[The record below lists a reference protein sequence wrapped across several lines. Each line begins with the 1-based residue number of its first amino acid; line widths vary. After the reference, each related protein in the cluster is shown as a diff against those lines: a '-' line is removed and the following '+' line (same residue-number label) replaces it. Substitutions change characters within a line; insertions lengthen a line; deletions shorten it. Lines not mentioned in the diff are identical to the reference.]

1 MLARSAEGLYW
12 MGRYLERA
20 GHLCRLLRLQTE
32 ALVDRPIAEIYAG
45 WSRIY
50 RSLDREPP
58 GGTLEVVVSD
68 DFTLADSFTL
78 ADDLTFEPSNPDS
91 IRSCF
96 VMGREN
102 ARQMRHYISGE
113 MWLRLNLAY
122 LRMQGRGIS
131 EIWRTSPE
139 GFYAET
145 EADIDT
151 FMGTAAATMYRDL
164 AWRFV
169 QLGRFIERAQALASL
184 LLTQLTLD
192 EEVDEP
198 SETDWTGL
206 LRLHHALEAYNRH
219 IQHRG
224 TRPIRPWT
232 SWPPTRCCPTQ
243 SATRWTGCRRSWLQL
258 DQGLNYEAVAASLRL
273 AGRLSGLVHHQWPD
287 SDDHGALLCAGSP
300 RLPSPPRAGHR
311 RLFPPRGLAASTPDC
326 LSTLRRPRRTLRAS
340 PQTQGTPRCPARRRP
355 DPAVPPGATP
365 AGPASCPALSTPPVT
380 S

>member
-45 WSRIY
+45 WNRIY

-58 GGTLEVVVSD
+58 GGTLEVVGSD

-169 QLGRFIERAQALASL
+169 QLGRFIERAQSLASL

-198 SETDWTGL
+198 SETDWSGL
-206 LRLHHALEAYNRH
+206 LRLHHALEAYNR
-219 IQHRG
+219 IYSVEVMPDQALDLL
-224 TRPIRPWT
+224 
-232 SWPPTRCCPTQ
+232 
-243 SATRWTGCRRSWLQL
+243 ATDPLLPDSIGHSVDMVSEELEAIGPGV
-258 DQGLNYEAVAASLRL
+258 DDEAVAAARRL
-273 AGRLSGLVHHQWPD
+273 AGRLSGLVHHHWPD
-287 SDDHGALLCAGSP
+287 SEDRSALLTQTGRDC
-300 RLPSPPRAGHR
+300 R
-311 RLFPPRGLAASTPDC
+311 RLHELVTAAYF
-326 LSTLRRPRRTLRAS
+326 R
-340 PQTQGTPRCPARRRP
+340 
-355 DPAVPPGATP
+355 
-365 AGPASCPALSTPPVT
+365 
-380 S
+380 